1 MAIIGLKVQGAR
13 CNTSLDN
20 EAPSDEFK
28 KRKMERLKK
37 WGQLLLGISG
47 IVLFMAVIVP
57 FFTKNK
63 MTKEVLDYAEE
74 REIDTRALFYTDSE
88 AAVKAEFLMRQ
99 K

>member
-1 MAIIGLKVQGAR
+1 
-13 CNTSLDN
+13 
-20 EAPSDEFK
+20 
-28 KRKMERLKK
+28 MERLKK
-37 WGQLLLGISG
+37 WGQFLLGIGG

-63 MTKEVLDYAEE
+63 MTREVLDYAEK